1 MMLYKASP
9 MKHRM
14 LADHLCSEQAIETAG
29 RGRTLV
35 EWQLLTGR
43 DNHFLDCL
51 VMCLVAASVVGVRT
65 QADPQPVLQRP
76 RKSLQQMRDE
86 ALNRRRE

>member
-1 MMLYKASP
+1 MMLFKASP

-76 RKSLQQMRDE
+76 RKSLQQMREE
-86 ALNRRRE
+86 ALNRRRD